1 MSPFGA
7 KIVFFSLRDFPHPFV
22 QQVGRAGSLSK
33 TLKDAASG
41 KIFDLMNDFGETE
54 MPKGQR
60 ICKVL
65 VLREGKLSVH
75 LELDYLVRIP
85 DKYSFICESVEDLLC
100 WCYPDILSLLFQYA
114 SRNAIDPK
122 NHAVNHI
129 HILALSLI

>member
-7 KIVFFSLRDFPHPFV
+7 KIVFVSQLGLSTSFV

-60 ICKVL
+60 ICKVF
-65 VLREGKLSVH
+65 G
-75 LELDYLVRIP
+75 
-85 DKYSFICESVEDLLC
+85 VE
-100 WCYPDILSLLFQYA
+100 
-114 SRNAIDPK
+114 
-122 NHAVNHI
+122 
-129 HILALSLI
+129 